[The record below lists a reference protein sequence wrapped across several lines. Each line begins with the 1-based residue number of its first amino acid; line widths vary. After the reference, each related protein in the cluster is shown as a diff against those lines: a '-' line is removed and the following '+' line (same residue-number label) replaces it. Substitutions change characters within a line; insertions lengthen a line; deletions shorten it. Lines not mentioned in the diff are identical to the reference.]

1 MKERGI
7 DRLIALLN
15 THPSEVNRIVKPA
28 NDDETISIT
37 FLDGEVLILTAET
50 ETGEN
55 EESTTATTTAA

>member
-15 THPSEVNRIVKPA
+15 THPSEVSRIVKPA
-28 NDDETISIT
+28 NDDDTISIT

-50 ETGEN
+50 ETSEN
-55 EESTTATTTAA
+55 EESITASTTAA